1 MLTTQ
6 CTPWFNIVLP
16 LISLQN
22 DILNSIVYGVY
33 KLKPMG
39 SFPYMYIYS
48 YKSDKLNPNILK
60 NNNIKF
66 YIYKNFKVGKW
77 GLFKTQG
84 RPPHTPTNG
93 WWRVLDLKMGTEN
106 GKDIFVKHP
115 SNYTHVAYVSNVY
128 ILK

>member
-16 LISLQN
+16 LISLHN

-66 YIYKNFKVGKW
+66 YIYK
-77 GLFKTQG
+77 
-84 RPPHTPTNG
+84 
-93 WWRVLDLKMGTEN
+93 
-106 GKDIFVKHP
+106 
-115 SNYTHVAYVSNVY
+115 
-128 ILK
+128 ILYL